1 MATKSFTSSS
11 VKIFKESPIFRNYNI
26 FILGTK
32 CCHIKV
38 IRMMK
43 NPDQSVEINHN
54 LNLSYILDHLY
65 KICIIGGPGYKM
77 SLKLIKNQ
85 RPDIDKIYFKDPFKS
100 KYQLLKNER
109 EKVGIK
115 ELKISEAFIGYSQ
128 TTDDVYEDF
137 EDYNR
142 IKKRR
147 VLIVFDDMIVDTDA
161 KSY

>member
-1 MATKSFTSSS
+1 M
-11 VKIFKESPIFRNYNI
+11 VVQD
-26 FILGTK
+26 TK
-32 CCHIKV
+32 CHW
-38 IRMMK
+38 
-43 NPDQSVEINHN
+43 
-54 LNLSYILDHLY
+54 
-65 KICIIGGPGYKM
+65 
-77 SLKLIKNQ
+77 KLIKNQ
-85 RPDIDKIYFKDPFKS
+85 RPDIDKIYLYVKDPFKS

-115 ELKISEAFIGYSQ
+115 ELKISEAFIGYLQ